1 MDKRTEIIMA
11 AQRLFGQFG
20 LKKVTVE
27 EIAAEAKVSKVTVY
41 RYYKN
46 KNEIFNDV
54 IRIEADQMYDAIK
67 KAMDDETSAE
77 GKLKAHLVT
86 KIGNIKDLVNFYL
99 VTHETVNSYWPYI
112 GEVAD
117 AFTAKEQKLVAEAL
131 EFGNQSGQLD
141 VKDVNLMAHI
151 LVVSLKSLE
160 LTWAVD
166 MMEVSLETFTEMLL
180 AVIFNGLRRS

>member
-1 MDKRTEIIMA
+1 M
-11 AQRLFGQFG
+11 
-20 LKKVTVE
+20 
-27 EIAAEAKVSKVTVY
+27 
-41 RYYKN
+41 
-46 KNEIFNDV
+46 
-54 IRIEADQMYDAIK
+54 IRIEADQMYDSIK
-67 KAMDDETSAE
+67 NAMDNETSAE

-86 KIGNIKDLVNFYL
+86 KIGKIKDLVNFYL

-117 AFTAKEQKLVAEAL
+117 SFTEKEQRLVAEAL
-131 EFGNQSGQLD
+131 EFGNKSGQLD
-141 VKDVNLMAHI
+141 VRDVNLMAHI

-180 AVIFNGLRRS
+180 EVIFNGLKKA